1 MTSNE
6 IMSGSRNVSGG
17 SLPDGSKF
25 SINITIDYTETT
37 REELIARA
45 FAADVIKLQ
54 TGLRKKTVAE
64 LEELERV
71 GLSLTGN
78 EVGIKGTKTV
88 NIPAALRAMGYTDKQ
103 VKMITENKEM
113 AMKLFN
119 DMSK

>member
-1 MTSNE
+1 MANE

-54 TGLRKKTVAE
+54 TNLRKKTVAE
-64 LEELERV
+64 LEVLATS

-88 NIPAALRAMGYTDKQ
+88 NIPAALKALGYSDEMIKL
-103 VKMITENKEM
+103 ITENKEM
-113 AMKLFN
+113 AMKLF
-119 DMSK
+119 DEKR

>member
-1 MTSNE
+1 MANE

-17 SLPDGSKF
+17 SLPDGAKF
-25 SINITIDYTETT
+25 AIHITIDYTDTS
-37 REELIARA
+37 RDELIARA

-54 TGLRKKTVAE
+54 TGLRKKTINE
-64 LEELERV
+64 LEELGRT

-88 NIPAALRAMGYTDKQ
+88 NIPAALKALGYTDEQ

-113 AMKLFN
+113 AMKLFD